1 MAFFDVIND
10 ILFHKR
16 GDKLDNVD
24 HYADFS
30 PFLVNRWCSMYSPNM
45 CHIINQTMNR
55 YHSLFEDKRL
65 MYKLYLSIVPRVN
78 QRFIRYIKKP
88 KKDPVED
95 DQDDTPTIARGLEL
109 SEREINMYIQYE
121 REHRS
126 TNTDQES
133 N

>member
-24 HYADFS
+24 QYSDFS
-30 PFLVNRWCSMYSPNM
+30 PFLVNRWCSMYSPDM

-55 YHSLFEDKRL
+55 YHSLFEDKKL
-65 MYKLYLSIVPRVN
+65 MYNLYVKLLPRVK

-88 KKDPVED
+88 KKDSQTEQEDVENLD
-95 DQDDTPTIARGLEL
+95 VIASGLEL
-109 SEREINMYIQYE
+109 SKREINMYIQYE

-126 TNTDQES
+126 TDTN
-133 N
+133 

>member
-24 HYADFS
+24 HYTDFS

-65 MYKLYLSIVPRVN
+65 MYKLYLSIVPRVS

-88 KKDPVED
+88 KKDPVDEQED
-95 DQDDTPTIARGLEL
+95 DIPTIARGLEL
-109 SEREINMYIQYE
+109 SKREINIYIQYE

-126 TNTDQES
+126 TNTHQES